1 MEIPKMKIESRPIS
15 KKKHYKSVLASKS
28 RSREFHYLEQQLKLA
43 NSRIELQE
51 VLLAE
56 YKETIRRQKDYG
68 STMARRNSDQQ
79 KVIQDQEGRIKSLIK
94 DLIHEKLKVV
104 SLQNNGQDTQDA
116 STQTPEDATTQTLED
131 YGKPAKMLFMEPFE
145 FWDSSTEGFDEDY
158 KLIH

>member
-1 MEIPKMKIESRPIS
+1 MTVTVEIPKMKIESRPIS

-51 VLLAE
+51 VLLTE
-56 YKETIRRQKDYG
+56 YKETIRRQNDYG

-94 DLIHEKLKVV
+94 DLIQEKLKVV

-116 STQTPEDATTQTLED
+116 STQTEEAQD
-131 YGKPAKMLFMEPFE
+131 YFKPAKRLFEEPFE
-145 FWDSSTEGFDEDY
+145 FWNSSTEDFEEDY
-158 KLIH
+158 KLVI